1 MINEM
6 TNFDIVN
13 FLFLDSDVVPR
24 STSYGVY
31 ISQLTSFCR
40 VSSHFDDFNT
50 RNKFLITKLLK
61 QGYKNIINF
70 VRRF

>member
-6 TNFDIVN
+6 TNFDIKN
-13 FLFLDSDVVPR
+13 FLFRDSVVPR
-24 STSYGVY
+24 PTSYGVY
-31 ISQLTSFCR
+31 ISQLTRFCR

-61 QGYKNIINF
+61 QGYKYYKLR
-70 VRRF
+70 RRF